1 MGEVCGHRKSK
12 ACLGTYGPCA
22 AVQSPEMAAYFRFSE
37 TSGSG
42 HGGRAPVA
50 EFVIIIQ
57 LASDLSVIT
66 GHRFS

>member
-37 TSGSG
+37 TSGVVT
-42 HGGRAPVA
+42 VA
-50 EFVIIIQ
+50 ETP
-57 LASDLSVIT
+57 LLSL
-66 GHRFS
+66 